1 MGTENREKTPFTK
14 GIFPI
19 PVKININ
26 NCLALELY
34 HIPHI
39 LSNQIN
45 YIGDYVFQIGVLL
58 CFPLNRA
65 RMCEC
70 EMTKA
75 HMSKLPTRQAPSYG
89 VQASR

>member
-45 YIGDYVFQIGVLL
+45 YIGDYVFQIGV
-58 CFPLNRA
+58 CR
-65 RMCEC
+65 
-70 EMTKA
+70 
-75 HMSKLPTRQAPSYG
+75 G
-89 VQASR
+89 V